1 MRFAALFL
9 VVMACTSN
17 NDRNESQAQNRPRAM
32 LTGNR
37 PQRMR
42 NCPSSV
48 ASATTTAVETVS
60 GVDLV
65 ITSPDPGDRAELASR
80 ARRQATL
87 GNPRWFMPPHTGM
100 HGGPGAQGF
109 CPVIHANTMVTW
121 EPIPEGVRIHV
132 AARGADQVTE
142 LQRATE
148 ARVRALK
155 MLPPTS

>member
-9 VVMACTSN
+9 VVIACTSR
-17 NDRNESQAQNRPRAM
+17 NDTESNARYRPRAM
-32 LTGNR
+32 LTGMR

-42 NCPSSV
+42 NCPSAV
-48 ASATTTAVETVS
+48 PSATTTAVETIS

-65 ITSPDPGDRAELASR
+65 ITSTDPDARSQIAAL

-87 GNPRWFMPPHTGM
+87 GNPRWFMPPHSAM
-100 HGGPGAQGF
+100 HGGPGEQGF

-121 EPIPEGVRIHV
+121 EPIAEGVRIHV
-132 AARGADQVTE
+132 AARGTDDVAA

-148 ARVRALK
+148 ARVRAMK
-155 MLPPTS
+155 MLPSS